1 METTPISKSEYLK
14 PHHLNHL
21 NEWND
26 TSKGMKF
33 NQELYVKILEAK
45 ENLKT
50 IKPYY
55 QALFFKILKL
65 KTKLKTIKPY

>member
-1 METTPISKSEYLK
+1 METTTISKSEYLK

-33 NQELYVKILEAK
+33 NQELYVKFLETKAK
-45 ENLKT
+45 
-50 IKPYY
+50 KP
-55 QALFFKILKL
+55 
-65 KTKLKTIKPY
+65 KLKTINPY